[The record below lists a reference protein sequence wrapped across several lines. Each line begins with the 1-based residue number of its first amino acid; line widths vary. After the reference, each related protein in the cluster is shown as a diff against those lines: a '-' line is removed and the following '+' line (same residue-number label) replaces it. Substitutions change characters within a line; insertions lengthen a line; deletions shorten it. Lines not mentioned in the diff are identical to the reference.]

1 MGLSVT
7 ILVILVLVTC
17 IGVYWAWK
25 MTFITTLYDS
35 EKGLNYRN
43 GRLVGLVG
51 EGRYVSIRSFSSI
64 ERVDLRKQSLY
75 IPAQEVFTKDK
86 IFLKVMLGGQYR
98 IVDPVRARHV
108 SAHAETEFY
117 SWVKMTLRNEVAL
130 LTIDEFL
137 DGRKE
142 VSNRIEKIVQ
152 ASTEELG
159 LVVELLEI
167 KDIIVPASIRR
178 AYASVLEAKKEA
190 QKKLEQA
197 RGEQAVLR
205 NLANSSAM
213 YDKNPMLLQAR
224 LIQTLANGS
233 NSIVFKAEQGL
244 GLSSDIK
251 QTK

>member
-1 MGLSVT
+1 MVVSVT
-7 ILVILVLVTC
+7 IFVVLVLVMC
-17 IGVYWAWK
+17 MGVYWAWK
-25 MTFITTLYDS
+25 MMFITTLYEY

-43 GRLVGLVG
+43 GRLVGLVS
-51 EGRYVSIRSFSSI
+51 EGSYVSIRSFSAI
-64 ERVDLRKQSLY
+64 MRVDLRKQSLY
-75 IPAQEVFTKDK
+75 IPAQDVFTKDK
-86 IFLKVMLGGQYR
+86 IFLKVTLGGQYR
-98 IVDPVRARHV
+98 IVDPIKARHV
-108 SAHAETEFY
+108 LAHAETEFY
-117 SWVKMTLRNEVAL
+117 SSVKMALRNEVAL

-142 VSNRIEKIVQ
+142 VSNRIEKIIQ

-159 LVVELLEI
+159 LVLELIEI

-178 AYASVLEAKKEA
+178 AYASILEAKKEA

-213 YDKNPMLLQAR
+213 YEKNPMLLQAR
-224 LIQTLANGS
+224 IIQALANGS
-233 NSIVFKAEQGL
+233 NSIVFKAEQEL
-244 GLSSDIK
+244 GSNSEIK